1 MLPMTPA
8 RVTWLAGNPG
18 DGWYEMT
25 AAWVDLLNDGELHFE
40 FAAGGGEENL
50 TSVAAGRGDLGL
62 SIDVV
67 AAAAYNGGPPF
78 TEPLRNLRCLGTG
91 WSPLP
96 YNLLVA
102 ADTPLD
108 LEQAITNRT
117 IRIGAPPEDT
127 TDELMFQRVLAYY
140 GVTAA
145 DINGA
150 GGRVLLADYHDL
162 VDALEARTIDAVF
175 GATTMPAPSIA
186 RAGGTDRRLALS
198 SLPADVVEHL
208 QRRCG
213 CRPGVIPAGT
223 YPTLQDADIHTCFA
237 DTVIVVAA
245 EAEDDRIHAVTTR
258 ILETLDRLG
267 DVHPSLA
274 AFNPYTAWRNVPAP
288 MHPGAARAYRDFGYL
303 G

>member
-1 MLPMTPA
+1 MT
-8 RVTWLAGNPG
+8 VDWLAGNPG
-18 DGWYEMT
+18 DGWYELT
-25 AAWVDLLNDGELHFE
+25 AAWVEVLNGGDGPRFA

-50 TSVAAGRGDLGL
+50 TAVAAGRGDLGM

-67 AAAAYNGGPPF
+67 AAAAFNGGPPF

-96 YNLLVA
+96 YNLLAA

-108 LEQAITNRT
+108 LATAVRGGT

-145 DINGA
+145 DIDAA
-150 GGRVLLADYHDL
+150 GGRVLLADYHEL
-162 VDALEARTIDAVF
+162 VDALEAREIDAVF
-175 GATTMPAPSIA
+175 GATTLPAPSIERAATAA
-186 RAGGTDRRLALS
+186 RALALA

-208 QRRCG
+208 RRRCG
-213 CRPGVIPAGT
+213 CRPGVIPAGS
-223 YPTLQDADIHTCFA
+223 YPALQDGDVHTCFA

-245 EAEDDRIHAVTTR
+245 EADDELVHAVTGR
-258 ILETLDRLG
+258 LLDTVGRA
-267 DVHPSLA
+267 DAIHPSLA
-274 AFNPYTAWRNVPAP
+274 AFNPDTAWRNVPVP
-288 MHPGAARAYRDFGYL
+288 VHPAAARAYRERGHL

>member
-1 MLPMTPA
+1 MSST
-8 RVTWLAGNPG
+8 VTWLAGNPG

-25 AAWVDLLNDGELHFE
+25 EAWVGVLNGNGLRFE

-50 TSVAAGRGDLGL
+50 TAVAAGRGDLGM

-78 TEPLRNLRCLGTG
+78 TEPLRSLRCLGTG

-102 ADTPLD
+102 TDVAFDV
-108 LEQAITNRT
+108 ERAIAGRT

-127 TDELMFQRVLAYY
+127 TDELMFQRVLGHY
-140 GVTAA
+140 GVTADEVNA
-145 DINGA
+145 A
-150 GGRVLLADYHDL
+150 GGRVLLADYHEL
-162 VDALEARTIDAVF
+162 VDALEAREIDAVF

-186 RAGGTDRRLALS
+186 RAGAVERPLALA
-198 SLPADVVEHL
+198 SLPAGVVEHL
-208 QRRCG
+208 GRHCG
-213 CRPGVIPAGT
+213 CRAGVIPAGT
-223 YPTLQDADIHTCFA
+223 YPDLQDGDVRTCFA
-237 DTVIVVAA
+237 DTVIVVSADA
-245 EAEDDRIHAVTTR
+245 DDAFVASITGR
-258 ILETLDRLG
+258 ILDTSERLI

-288 MHPGAARAYRDFGYL
+288 MHPAAAQAYRERGYL

>member
-1 MLPMTPA
+1 MNSTRTA
-8 RVTWLAGNPG
+8 TWLAGNPG

-25 AAWVDLLNDGELHFE
+25 AAWVDLLGDGEVGLQ

-50 TSVAAGRGDLGL
+50 TSVAAGRGELGM

-67 AAAAYNGGPPF
+67 VAAAYNGGSPF
-78 TEPLRNLRCLGTG
+78 TEPLRNLRLLGTG

-102 ADTPLD
+102 TDTPLE
-108 LEQAITNRT
+108 LEQAIKSRS

-127 TDELMFQRVLAYY
+127 TDELMFQRVLSYY
-140 GVTAA
+140 GVTSA
-145 DINGA
+145 DVDAG

-162 VDALEARTIDAVF
+162 VDALEDRAIDAVF

-186 RAGGTDRRLALS
+186 RAGAADRPLALS

-208 QRRCG
+208 SLRCG
-213 CRPGVIPAGT
+213 CRPGVVPAGT
-223 YPTLQDADIHTCFA
+223 YPKLQDGDIHTCFA

-245 EAEDDRIHAVTTR
+245 EAEDDLVYAITRR
-258 ILETLDRLG
+258 ILETIDRAA

-288 MHPGAARAYRDFGYL
+288 MHLAAADAYRDCGYL
-303 G
+303 D

>member
-1 MLPMTPA
+1 MSSTRA
-8 RVTWLAGNPG
+8 VTWLAGNPG

-25 AAWVDLLNDGELHFE
+25 AAWVDLLDDGEPRLQ

-50 TSVAAGRGDLGL
+50 TSVAAGRAELGM

-67 AAAAYNGGPPF
+67 AAAAYNGGHPF

-102 ADTPLD
+102 RDTPLD
-108 LEQAITNRT
+108 LEHAIRSRR

-127 TDELMFQRVLAYY
+127 TDELMFQRVLSHY
-140 GVTAA
+140 GVAAA
-145 DINGA
+145 DVNAG

-162 VDALEARTIDAVF
+162 VDALEDHAIDAVF

-186 RAGGTDRRLALS
+186 RAGSAGRPLALQ
-198 SLPADVVEHL
+198 SLPADLIQHL
-208 QRRCG
+208 CRRCG
-213 CRPGVIPAGT
+213 CRLGVIPADT
-223 YPTLQDADIHTCFA
+223 YPKLQARDIHTCFA

-245 EAEDDRIHAVTTR
+245 EAQDDLVYAITRR
-258 ILETLDRLG
+258 ILEKIDRLA

-274 AFNPYTAWRNVPAP
+274 GFNPYTAWRNVPVP
-288 MHPGAARAYRDFGYL
+288 MHPAAAHAYRDCGYL
-303 G
+303 D